1 MEEREEMDGDPHE
14 IIITTRENSSKPR
27 VVRFSDLFSLRDDIR
42 SMMYL
47 WNTNNY
53 YVDVI
58 NRIFIINGGRK
69 LGFTDLGPCRV
80 LYRRRNQRTFTLN
93 NGNSGPEKTTLWLI
107 GLEEIGTERKLF
119 LIISEDGHN
128 WSWKNKL

>member
-1 MEEREEMDGDPHE
+1 MDGDPHE

-58 NRIFIINGGRK
+58 DRIFIINGGRK
-69 LGFTDLGPCRV
+69 LGFTDFGPCRV
-80 LYRRRNQRTFTLN
+80 LYRRRNQRTFALN
-93 NGNSGPEKTTLWLI
+93 NVNSEPEKTTLWLM

-128 WSWKNKL
+128 WSWENKL